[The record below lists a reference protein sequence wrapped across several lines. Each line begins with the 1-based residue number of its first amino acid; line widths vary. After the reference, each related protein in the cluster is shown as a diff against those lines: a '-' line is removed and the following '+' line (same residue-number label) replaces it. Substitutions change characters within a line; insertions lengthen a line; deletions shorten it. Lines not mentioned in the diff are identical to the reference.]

1 MTRNLLNKMSKSAE
15 CFRGGKVISLSQ
27 VKGTLRA
34 GLADNRVVPA
44 GEGDWHIPPLLIC

>member
-1 MTRNLLNKMSKSAE
+1 MCVCVCVCVCVCMTRNLLNKISKSAE

-34 GLADNRVVPA
+34 GLADT
-44 GEGDWHIPPLLIC
+44 G